1 MIFKVEPT
9 DIDGAVGGYGGAF
22 LTPAKRK
29 W

>member
-1 MIFKVEPT
+1 MIFKIEPT

-22 LTPAKRK
+22 LIPAKRK